1 MDWFSFDELIN
12 GGFRFE
18 PAPRV
23 VICMLKI
30 GMEICFSSL
39 PLVVFCW
46 VTTYGML
53 FLVFSGVVDPFLG
66 HLTSLPL
73 DDRDRMPVIG
83 DSWASVAGDYNS
95 LPVLSAVYLGGHESS

>member
-1 MDWFSFDELIN
+1 MEVPVLNLLPALSFACWFS
-12 GGFRFE
+12 
-18 PAPRV
+18 
-23 VICMLKI
+23 
-30 GMEICFSSL
+30 SS

-73 DDRDRMPVIG
+73 DDRDRMPVMG
-83 DSWASVAGDYNS
+83 DSRASVAGDYIS
-95 LPVLSAVYLGGHESS
+95 LPVVSAVYLGGHESS